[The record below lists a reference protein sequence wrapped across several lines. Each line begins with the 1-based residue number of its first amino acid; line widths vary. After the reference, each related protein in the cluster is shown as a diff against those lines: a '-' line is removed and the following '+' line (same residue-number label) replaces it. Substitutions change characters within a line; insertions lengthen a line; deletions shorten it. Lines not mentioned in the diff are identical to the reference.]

1 MSSTPVV
8 EGTSAIAVAPAME
21 TSVAIADAPE
31 PVEGELS
38 LSLPKIQTATLTA
51 MERTGQ
57 KIIANWLEMGEWK
70 LEGSEVT
77 IGVSAKQPM
86 IDAALKGE
94 AQRVLNESAT
104 EVSGRPVRVKLV
116 AGAGGN
122 GNSTPAV
129 ARPVGDGTDARSRAI
144 NDPIVKKMKEK
155 FGTEIRT
162 VVDQRKR

>member
-1 MSSTPVV
+1 MI
-8 EGTSAIAVAPAME
+8 G
-21 TSVAIADAPE
+21 DL
-31 PVEGELS
+31 PVEGDRRPAEI
-38 LSLPKIQTATLTA
+38 SLPRIQSATLAA

-57 KIIANWLEMGEWK
+57 KIVANWLEMGEWK
-70 LEGSEVT
+70 IEGADVI

-104 EVSGRPVRVKLV
+104 EVSGQAVRVKLV
-116 AGAGGN
+116 PGANGN
-122 GNSTPAV
+122 GNGTPAV
-129 ARPVGDGTDARSRAI
+129 ARPVGDGKDAKSRAL

-162 VVDQRKR
+162 VVDQRRR